1 MKADEKKSKKP
12 MSLKMQM
19 KMIIRL
25 FVDILKTAWEVVE
38 NCYTRDPKQ
47 NRKIPDVGV
56 TAAEKF
62 SRESCKEMT
71 TCSCY
76 SLQLRKNRRGGGC

>member
-1 MKADEKKSKKP
+1 MKCHFLSIKFIPVFFQIGYIDHYERRLKKNKKP

-38 NCYTRDPKQ
+38 NCYTRDPK
-47 NRKIPDVGV
+47 KTG
-56 TAAEKF
+56 K
-62 SRESCKEMT
+62 
-71 TCSCY
+71 
-76 SLQLRKNRRGGGC
+76 SLMLG

>member
-1 MKADEKKSKKP
+1 
-12 MSLKMQM
+12 MQM

-38 NCYTRDPKQ
+38 KG
-47 NRKIPDVGV
+47 RKVLDVGM

-62 SRESCKEMT
+62 SRVSCKEMLFVLFSPT
-71 TCSCY
+71 
-76 SLQLRKNRRGGGC
+76 

>member
-1 MKADEKKSKKP
+1 MNADEKKSKKP

-38 NCYTRDPKQ
+38 IITQGTPKRQ
-47 NRKIPDVGV
+47 ESPRCWGD
-56 TAAEKF
+56 
-62 SRESCKEMT
+62 SCREIFQGK
-71 TCSCY
+71 
-76 SLQLRKNRRGGGC
+76 L